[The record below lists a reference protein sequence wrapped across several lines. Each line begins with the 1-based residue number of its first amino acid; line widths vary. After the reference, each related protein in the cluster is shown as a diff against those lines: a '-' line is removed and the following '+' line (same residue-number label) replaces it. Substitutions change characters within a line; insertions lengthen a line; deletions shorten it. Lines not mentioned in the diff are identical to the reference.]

1 MNEYNYSIVAFG
13 PHPDDVEM
21 CCAGL
26 LIKMA
31 KAGHKVAVVDLTQGE
46 LGTRGS
52 KEMRSAEAEAAAKAM
67 GLAHREN
74 LALPDGGVNP
84 DDTAQAGKDS
94 QLSKLVGA
102 IRRLKPE
109 LVLIPYLH
117 EGRHPDHSAGANLV
131 NRAVFFAGL
140 ARFCPELGERF
151 VPRQVICYQ
160 MRDQFRPSFLVDISE
175 VADKKLEAIRCYK
188 SQFGLDQS
196 SAEDELKTLLTSD
209 HLFPAIEA
217 RERYHGGMIGV
228 AKAEAYYLETAL
240 GIGDPV
246 EHFRKNSAKNALFGL
261 DRR

>member
-1 MNEYNYSIVAFG
+1 MSEYNHDIVAFG

-31 KAGHKVAVVDLTQGE
+31 KAGHKTAVVDLTQGE

-52 KEMRSAEAEAAAKAM
+52 KETRSAEASAAAKAM

-74 LALPDGGVNP
+74 VALPDGGINP
-84 DDTAQAGKDS
+84 YETAEAGNNS
-94 QLSKLVGA
+94 QLSKLVGV

-109 LVLIPYLH
+109 LVLIPYIY
-117 EGRHPDHSAGANLV
+117 EGRHPDHSAGAVLI

-140 ARFCPELGERF
+140 ARFYPDLGERF

-160 MRDQFRPSFLVDISE
+160 MRDQFRPSFLVDITEVSE
-175 VADKKLEAIRCYK
+175 KKLEAIRCYK

-196 SAEDELKTLLTSD
+196 SAEDQLKTLLTSD
-209 HLFPAIEA
+209 HIFPAIEA

-228 AKAEAYYLETAL
+228 AKAEAYYLETGL
-240 GIGDPV
+240 GIADPV
-246 EHFRKNSAKNALFGL
+246 EHFRKNSAVNALFGL